1 MNRLFRFYRLTINR
15 QPSFIFSG
23 VRFFLRFFLNFIYP
37 IILGLSVRKPILNGG
52 EDIIFSLTTF
62 PERIEKTW
70 IVVECLFRQTI
81 KPNKVVLTL
90 SKLQFNS
97 EADLPKKLLEQKK
110 RGLEILW
117 TDDDI
122 RSHKKYYYV
131 MQKYPKSIVVTVDDD
146 FFYES
151 TMLEKLLEF
160 HEIYPDCVVCNLA
173 ALKVGND
180 YNDWKNLYFDKTEPT
195 YKIMQYGGSGV
206 LYPPNCLY
214 KDTFDKNIF
223 LNICPLADDIWL
235 NYMAMLNG
243 TKIVKTDNQ
252 YYLVPLIFKKNK
264 ELYRVNVGDNFNS
277 IQINNLN
284 AKYFDVIKEIL

>member
-1 MNRLFRFYRLTINR
+1 MIRLYSKKIESNRIYARTFRF
-15 QPSFIFSG
+15 FIK
-23 VRFFLRFFLNFIYP
+23 Y
-37 IILGLSVRKPILNGG
+37 ILNVGVNKYFG
-52 EDIIFSLTTF
+52 VSNSDISLSGTEGVIVSLTSF
-62 PERIEKTW
+62 PERIEKIW

-81 KPNKVVLTL
+81 RPSKVVLTL

-173 ALKVGND
+173 ALKVGNE
-180 YNDWKNLYFDKTEPT
+180 YSDWKNLFFLKVEPCSN
-195 YKIMQYGGSGV
+195 IMQYGGSGV

-214 KDTFDKNIF
+214 KDAFDKDIF
-223 LNICPLADDIWL
+223 LDICPLADDIWL
-235 NYMAMLNG
+235 NYMTILKG
-243 TKIVKTDNQ
+243 TKIVKTDYP
-252 YYLVPLIFKKNK
+252 YYLVPIIFKKNK
-264 ELYRVNVGDNFNS
+264 ELYRVNVDENFNN

-284 AKYFDVIKEIL
+284 TKYLDVIKERL